1 MHNTQYFVA
10 FLKELFYLY
19 FSSGAWEYFEWQIY
33 WLPVSF
39 HRLTKWLLV
48 LSVNSPLSLY
58 CLQWLTVI
66 RNQSIYSVSSS
77 LRMECF
83 FYYSPVARSY
93 SLFQKMLSGSTRYR
107 DAFKHKLTWFSTTLV
122 FNIKL
127 SVLGL
132 VFLSHSLTRL
142 LHSWAD
148 TYQSVKPVLFLNQRL
163 IVWSFV

>member
-1 MHNTQYFVA
+1 MA
-10 FLKELFYLY
+10 FLKGLFYLY
-19 FSSGAWEYFEWQIY
+19 FSLGEWEYFKWQVY

-39 HRLTKWLLV
+39 HCHTKWLWV

-66 RNQSIYSVSSS
+66 RNQSIYSVSSC

-83 FYYSPVARSY
+83 FYHSPVARSY

-107 DAFKHKLTWFSTTLV
+107 DAFKHKLTWFSITLV

-127 SVLGL
+127 SVLGS

-148 TYQSVKPVLFLNQRL
+148 TYQSVKSVLLLNQRV
-163 IVWSFV
+163 IIWYFV